1 MTAKTATA
9 LPCLIVSAAMVLAAC
24 SGASEAPAAPQAPA
38 PEAESAAGEAPAAE
52 AGASSMDG
60 AGEDMASP
68 ASAPAEPDG
77 AGEDDEAH
85 GEDDH
90 AGHGEEDHGEH
101 GEEDHAEHDGDDH
114 DHGDH
119 AGGAPHVHGKA
130 NAAIVLDAET
140 LSISFQTALASFGLS
155 EEEPGDDAAR
165 AALDAALAPFGSPD
179 SLVTLPAA
187 AECALVEAETGADF
201 SGAGDFIGDYTL
213 SCAAPVALD
222 EVRFHVFTDYPD
234 LETIDAVW
242 LAGND
247 QVSVTLTPDEP
258 TITP

>member
-1 MTAKTATA
+1 VTAKTATA
-9 LPCLIVSAAMVLAAC
+9 LPCLFVSAAMVLAAC
-24 SGASEAPAAPQAPA
+24 SGASEEPAAPQAPA

-52 AGASSMDG
+52 AGASSMDD
-60 AGEDMASP
+60 AGEEMASP
-68 ASAPAEPDG
+68 ASAPAEADG
-77 AGEDDEAH
+77 TGEDDTE
-85 GEDDH
+85 
-90 AGHGEEDHGEH
+90 HGEEDHAEH
-101 GEEDHAEHDGDDH
+101 GEDDHAEHDGDDH

-130 NAAIVLDAET
+130 TAAIVLDAET
-140 LSISFQTALASFGLS
+140 LAISFQTALASFGLS

-179 SLVTLPAA
+179 SLVTLPEA

-201 SGAGDFIGDYTL
+201 SGAGDFIGDYTF
-213 SCAAPVALD
+213 SCAAPDALD
-222 EVRFHVFTDYPD
+222 EVRFHVFTVYPD